1 MTGTIRNRGRWL
13 WLAAVPLAAV
23 PLLFH
28 ERITAGLAPP
38 PARHQVEIR
47 DMAFHPAVLELT
59 RGDTV
64 VWINRDIVPHT
75 ASAEGSV
82 GWDTGTLSQ
91 GDSGRF
97 VAEASGEVGYVCG
110 FHPSMQGRLVIR

>member
-1 MTGTIRNRGRWL
+1 MIERMRRWGRRR
-13 WLAAVPLAAV
+13 WLAAVPLIVV
-23 PLLFH
+23 PVLFR
-28 ERITAGLAPP
+28 ERIAAGLAPL

-47 DMAFHPAVLELT
+47 DMAFHPAVLELR

-97 VAEASGEVGYVCG
+97 VAEATGEVGYLCG
-110 FHPSMQGRLVIR
+110 FHPSMRGRLVIR